1 MVSSQIVEII
11 IKVKDEM
18 SKNLEK
24 IDKQLDKLGDTTK
37 QVNNNTKTGSTQVTQ
52 ALSLQE
58 RAIQKMFV
66 TILKHQ

>member
-24 IDKQLDKLGDTTK
+24 IDKQLDKL
-37 QVNNNTKTGSTQVTQ
+37 
-52 ALSLQE
+52 
-58 RAIQKMFV
+58 
-66 TILKHQ
+66 

>member
-24 IDKQLDKLGDTTK
+24 INKEIDKLGDTSQKVTSNSKNANNEVTK
-37 QVNNNTKTGSTQVTQ
+37 
-52 ALSLQE
+52 A
-58 RAIQKMFV
+58 
-66 TILKHQ
+66 